1 MRVAKNLA
9 SDATLYQM
17 PLVMMEHVT
26 QIALHNGCYSWV
38 ESHYDSPLLQVNPSF
53 LLIFFLP
60 THNLMLEYAWIF
72 HDQAVFQG
80 FPI

>member
-53 LLIFFLP
+53 LLIFFFAHP
-60 THNLMLEYAWIF
+60 
-72 HDQAVFQG
+72 
-80 FPI
+80 